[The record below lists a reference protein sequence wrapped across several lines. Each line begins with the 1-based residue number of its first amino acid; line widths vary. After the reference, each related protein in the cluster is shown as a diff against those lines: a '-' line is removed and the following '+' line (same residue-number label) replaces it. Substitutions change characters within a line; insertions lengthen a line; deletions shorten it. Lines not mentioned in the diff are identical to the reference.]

1 MQQKIVLDQSHKY
14 IYSLQKKDG
23 GSGRRY
29 YYRPQQADWEL
40 GGVQAQ
46 ACQTDHGQPH
56 QHYEARVSP
65 RITQGI
71 AVCKYFFFHSFT
83 ELFQVDSLA
92 NFNAF
97 IENATQRKQN
107 LEGYIAAR
115 EQVARADEK
124 LAAIKLQDTKK
135 LFMDYDETEAEWM
148 LDE

>member
-1 MQQKIVLDQSHKY
+1 MCLINLLHTFVVY
-14 IYSLQKKDG
+14 RKKGG

-29 YYRPQQADWEL
+29 HYRPQQADREL

-46 ACQTDHGQPH
+46 ACQTDYGRPH
-56 QHYEARVSP
+56 RQNEARVSP

-71 AVCKYFFFHSFT
+71 AVCKHFFHSFT

-92 NFNAF
+92 NFTAF

-135 LFMDYDETEAEWM
+135 LFMDYDGTEAEWE
-148 LDE
+148 LDTDD